1 MSASGRFRRATNLFD
16 HFWARGPAQKGRQ
29 RAHADQEEGPDV
41 LPFRRKAHRRNQRRK
56 HQEKQIM
63 LKLTRRILRCKKG
76 AALVEYA
83 LLVAGIALV
92 GAASIA
98 IFGHKTNDMVAMV
111 AAVLPG
117 AHTDDNAPIV

>member
-1 MSASGRFRRATNLFD
+1 
-16 HFWARGPAQKGRQ
+16 
-29 RAHADQEEGPDV
+29 
-41 LPFRRKAHRRNQRRK
+41 
-56 HQEKQIM
+56 M
-63 LKLTRRILRCKKG
+63 LKLTRRMLKDKKG

-83 LLVAGIALV
+83 LLVAGIALI

-117 AHTDDNAPIV
+117 AHTDDNAPIISGKIIETSPTAVGAGGAPGIGLDVNAIVAATGTSRLGTAVGTDGTLSDLVLEAK